1 MTSFIHPGK
10 SPAAIVRRYSFLSGN
25 VMFVMISD
33 PCSVNSELY
42 PTGLKLPST
51 FKRCISCNAACRR
64 WAVNKYGCY
73 TNKLSVH
80 GQGSKT
86 PDNTWNTNEDST
98 STFTCM
104 KTPFTHSYAKC
115 PSLSLVLAWITPATV
130 SVLLQICARQTTKAP
145 TVNQHCPVSDLQVS
159 LQYVDTFWNNFL
171 NKNKPFLYH
180 LTTKKK
186 APWFLEIWGNIQWH
200 IVTSQKIRTF
210 NTLAVRTSNL
220 KKKCLHSFLVKMAW
234 SSP

>member
-51 FKRCISCNAACRR
+51 FKRCISCNAACLR

-73 TNKLSVH
+73 TNKLSVQH

-86 PDNTWNTNEDST
+86 PDNTRNTNEDST

-104 KTPFTHSYAKC
+104 KTPFTHSYTKC
-115 PSLSLVLAWITPATV
+115 LALSLVLAQIMPATV
-130 SVLLQICARQTTKAP
+130 SVLLQICAGQTPKAP
-145 TVNQHCPVSDLQVS
+145 TANQHCPVSDLQVS
-159 LQYVDTFWNNFL
+159 LQYVDTFWNFL
-171 NKNKPFLYH
+171 NKLYSSW
-180 LTTKKK
+180 TTWPRRRRHHDSLKFEEISSDTLSHPKR
-186 APWFLEIWGNIQWH
+186 LEHSAHWLWEPQL
-200 IVTSQKIRTF
+200 SQKML
-210 NTLAVRTSNL
+210 TLFFGQNSMST
-220 KKKCLHSFLVKMAW
+220 
-234 SSP
+234 P

>member
-73 TNKLSVH
+73 TSKLSVQH
-80 GQGSKT
+80 SQGSKS
-86 PDNTWNTNEDST
+86 PDNTSNTNENST

-115 PSLSLVLAWITPATV
+115 PALSLVLAQITPATV
-130 SVLLQICARQTTKAP
+130 SVLLQICAGQTPKAP
-145 TVNQHCPVSDLQVS
+145 TVNQHCPVLDLQVS
-159 LQYVDTFWNNFL
+159 LQYVDTF
-171 NKNKPFLYH
+171 
-180 LTTKKK
+180 
-186 APWFLEIWGNIQWH
+186 
-200 IVTSQKIRTF
+200 
-210 NTLAVRTSNL
+210 
-220 KKKCLHSFLVKMAW
+220 
-234 SSP
+234 